1 MHVRFIKLFV
11 AIAISAALAGCAGY
25 QFGAATMFPQNIRTV
40 HVPIFESDSFRRG
53 LGQWLT
59 EAVVKEIES
68 RPGYKVVNRVNADS
82 ILEGR
87 IIADTKRVVV
97 ENRFD
102 DPRDIEITMRVQ
114 VRWLDNRGQLLTP
127 ATTIPVPDTLLEAQ
141 HAISLVPEVGQSNIS
156 NQQENI
162 EQLAKQIVATMEIPW

>member
-1 MHVRFIKLFV
+1 MNVQFFSPYLLTAV
-11 AIAISAALAGCAGY
+11 SLALAGCAGY

-40 HVPIFESDSFRRG
+40 HVPVFESDSFRRG
-53 LGQWLT
+53 LGEWLT

-68 RPGYKVVNRVNADS
+68 RPGYKVVTRAHADS

-87 IIADTKRVVV
+87 IIGDTKRVVV

-102 DPRDIEITMRVQ
+102 DPRDIEVTMRVHI
-114 VRWLDNRGQLLTP
+114 RWLDNRGQLLTP
-127 ATTIPVPDTLLEAQ
+127 ATTIPVPDTLIEAQ
-141 HAISLVPEVGQSNIS
+141 HAISLVPEVGQSNVS

-162 EQLAKQIVATMEIPW
+162 EQLAKQIVATMEMPW